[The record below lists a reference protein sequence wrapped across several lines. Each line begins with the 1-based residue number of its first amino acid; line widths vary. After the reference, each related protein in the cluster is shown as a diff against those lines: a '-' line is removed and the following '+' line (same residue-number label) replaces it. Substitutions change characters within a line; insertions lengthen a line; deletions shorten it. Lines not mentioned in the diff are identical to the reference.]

1 VVRCWRWHYREKD
14 RVTVRRFSRWYG
26 ALSRLGFLVPA
37 AVVITA
43 TLGSCAGSADSPS
56 GVGQSGGNAGQ
67 PAEQSGEQSAESTV
81 SPSGDGQP
89 GENAGQQVEQPGE
102 QPAGPTVAAGQPL
115 TVGNAEWVV
124 TYAYP
129 ATQLFSEYGDPPITR
144 TKQGDFVV
152 VDFRFKNNSAEG
164 VTVNTE
170 SLALFDGNGRKY
182 KFDTDIF
189 FYIDSSRNIFLV
201 EVGPGDTMEG
211 QIIFKVAP
219 DGSQFRLQLGEAN
232 PFSDKK
238 GYVNLGF

>member
-1 VVRCWRWHYREKD
+1 M
-14 RVTVRRFSRWYG
+14 WYG

-37 AVVITA
+37 AVVVTA

-67 PAEQSGEQSAESTV
+67 QAEQSGAQSAESTV
-81 SPSGDGQP
+81 SPSGVGQP
-89 GENAGQQVEQPGE
+89 GGNTGQQAEQPGE

-129 ATQLFSEYGDPPITR
+129 ATQLFSEYGD
-144 TKQGDFVV
+144 TKQGNFVV
-152 VDFRFKNNSAEG
+152 VEFQFNNNSDEG

-189 FYIDSSRNIFLV
+189 FYIASSKNIFLV
-201 EVGPGDTMEG
+201 EVGPGDSQEG
-211 QIIFKVAP
+211 EVIFKVAP
-219 DGSQFRLQLGEAN
+219 DASQFRLQLGEEN
-232 PFSDKK
+232 PFSNNR

>member
-1 VVRCWRWHYREKD
+1 M
-14 RVTVRRFSRWYG
+14 
-26 ALSRLGFLVPA
+26 
-37 AVVITA
+37 
-43 TLGSCAGSADSPS
+43 
-56 GVGQSGGNAGQ
+56 
-67 PAEQSGEQSAESTV
+67 
-81 SPSGDGQP
+81 
-89 GENAGQQVEQPGE
+89 
-102 QPAGPTVAAGQPL
+102 AAGQPL

-129 ATQLFSEYGDPPITR
+129 ATQLFSEYGD
-144 TKQGDFVV
+144 TKQGNFVV

-189 FYIDSSRNIFLV
+189 FFIDSSKNIFLI
-201 EVGPGDTMEG
+201 EVGPGDSQEG
-211 QIIFKVAP
+211 EVIFKVAP